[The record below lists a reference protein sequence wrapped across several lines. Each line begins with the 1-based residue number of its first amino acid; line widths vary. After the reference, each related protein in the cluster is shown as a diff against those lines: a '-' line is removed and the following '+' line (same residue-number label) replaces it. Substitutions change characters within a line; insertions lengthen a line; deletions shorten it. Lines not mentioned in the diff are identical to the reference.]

1 MTFQN
6 VLYLVDVVQPC
17 IDTTAIIGSST
28 LHGLVYKQQII
39 VTNSALI
46 YWCTFSLLVEYKKLD
61 IVVITHNFNV
71 TPSVRNNEQL

>member
-1 MTFQN
+1 MYCTLLMLCSQA
-6 VLYLVDVVQPC
+6 LTQPPLLEVQHFM
-17 IDTTAIIGSST
+17 A
-28 LHGLVYKQQII
+28 LFI

-61 IVVITHNFNV
+61 IMVITHNFNV

>member
-1 MTFQN
+1 MKFQN
-6 VLYLVDVVQPC
+6 ILYLVDVVQPC

-28 LHGLVYKQQII
+28 LHGPFKQQII

-61 IVVITHNFNV
+61 IVVITHNYNV

>member
-1 MTFQN
+1 MYCTLLMLCSHALTQPP
-6 VLYLVDVVQPC
+6 LLEVQHFM
-17 IDTTAIIGSST
+17 A
-28 LHGLVYKQQII
+28 LFKQQII

-61 IVVITHNFNV
+61 IMVITHNFNV